1 MASKRDRL
9 KMLNQATSET
19 KAKEKPTT
27 IVDELI
33 QNYEKAEEKGSKEKE
48 VIANETA
55 PVVNVVPTTPVMP
68 VAPSRLINV
77 IDKSNLG
84 RPKAWQ
90 PGTYKDISARLKIEN
105 YEHARIVGGVYGGV
119 TAYINWLI
127 EEDIRRKNNKK

>member
-9 KMLNQATSET
+9 KMLNQASSET

-33 QNYEKAEEKGSKEKE
+33 QNYEKAEEKGSEGKE

-68 VAPSRLINV
+68 VA
-77 IDKSNLG
+77 
-84 RPKAWQ
+84 PKAWQ

-127 EEDIRRKNNKK
+127 EEDIRRRNNEKWVQSNNRTYQWH